1 MEIKQII
8 THSLDTFSNLFVA
21 SEIAYEPNEDAM
33 PFIESKIR
41 KILHSQNRKEA
52 YFQRSIVE
60 DTILKYRVQEMDFVN
75 ASSTIAKHI
84 FEEKRKYNVFTN
96 SLFIFC
102 EVLDEDTRYLI
113 GMDNSS
119 VQGLTHITNAQE
131 TVYNEIKVE
140 KNLFSANILK
150 NDRIFIFDTT
160 NSELMLI
167 ENPYVTE
174 TQSIYLFEHIL
185 GCKANPSF
193 KESVQ
198 VMNECAQVIAN
209 KYAMDEIEIMPK
221 LKNALKESVDEKAI
235 VLEEVASSVFTA
247 NAPAQQ
253 DFKEEV
259 KKAGIKEN
267 FAVENVRIAKS
278 DKTEKIRTDQGIEIS
293 IPVEYMES
301 HEYFEIIHEPS
312 GSISIQLKNITTL
325 ERK

>member
-1 MEIKQII
+1 
-8 THSLDTFSNLFVA
+8 
-21 SEIAYEPNEDAM
+21 
-33 PFIESKIR
+33 
-41 KILHSQNRKEA
+41 
-52 YFQRSIVE
+52 
-60 DTILKYRVQEMDFVN
+60 
-75 ASSTIAKHI
+75 
-84 FEEKRKYNVFTN
+84 
-96 SLFIFC
+96 
-102 EVLDEDTRYLI
+102 
-113 GMDNSS
+113 MDNSS